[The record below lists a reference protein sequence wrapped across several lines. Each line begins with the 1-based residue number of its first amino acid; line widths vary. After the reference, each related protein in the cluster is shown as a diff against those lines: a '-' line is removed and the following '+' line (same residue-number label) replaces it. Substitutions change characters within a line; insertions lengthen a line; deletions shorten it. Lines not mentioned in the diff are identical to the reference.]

1 MQEVYSEYAST
12 IYALTAAI
20 DAKDHYTFK
29 HSKNV
34 AYYATKLAAAVG
46 LDANSV
52 EIINEA
58 ALLHDVGK
66 IGVSESILNKQGP
79 LTDAEYEEMKKHVDH
94 SVGIIRYLPSLDFV
108 IPAVIGHHERYD
120 GTGYPRRVAGED
132 IPLSARILCVADS
145 FDAMTSDRVYKKAYP
160 VDYALS
166 MLEKQA
172 GKQFDPRLARVF
184 VEEFR
189 RGNIVLQNM

>member
-1 MQEVYSEYAST
+1 MLIVLLRHGETVYNAQRRYQ
-12 IYALTAAI
+12 
-20 DAKDHYTFK
+20 
-29 HSKNV
+29 
-34 AYYATKLAAAVG
+34 
-46 LDANSV
+46 
-52 EIINEA
+52 
-58 ALLHDVGK
+58 GK
-66 IGVSESILNKQGP
+66 S
-79 LTDAEYEEMKKHVDH
+79 
-94 SVGIIRYLPSLDFV
+94 
-108 IPAVIGHHERYD
+108 
-120 GTGYPRRVAGED
+120 D

-160 VDYALS
+160 VEYALS